1 MADASSARLMKIGAS
16 AAFNCHGLATL
27 RSQWRNSLQ
36 WRIVADFPFG
46 IDARL
51 FQAEL
56 TFEFDGA
63 LLILPSCNSQ
73 QIYSR
78 SPAINSALRSAA
90 AAVASSSSPSFW
102 QNSSIFVTSMQD
114 R

>member
-56 TFEFDGA
+56 TF
-63 LLILPSCNSQ
+63 NSTA
-73 QIYSR
+73 R
-78 SPAINSALRSAA
+78 
-90 AAVASSSSPSFW
+90 F
-102 QNSSIFVTSMQD
+102 
-114 R
+114 